1 MGLALYKEDDTF
13 IEAITEGIH
22 RAAAE
27 SSREGTWRASI
38 SVADAEGSQISQNQ
52 QIERFCPWD
61 MMCCVNLVDR
71 TNAAPIID
79 KAMEA
84 DIPIV
89 FF

>member
-1 MGLALYKEDDTF
+1 MEEAEGENRPEIRVGLALYKEDDTF

-61 MMCCVNLVDR
+61 MMCCVSIWWTGPTR
-71 TNAAPIID
+71 RPS
-79 KAMEA
+79 
-84 DIPIV
+84 
-89 FF
+89 